1 MDCWGAFSVTADWS
15 HHSDIL
21 HCLPCIYLLQQQSAL
36 RFFSLP
42 FKESIEETTLSSAH
56 FFISIVSKHR
66 LQLWASEF
74 VQEPASFSIFV
85 AMIENR
91 RVSAWWAVNSSP
103 KAQFVVCLKKKKK
116 RQGTVLI
123 WTWQL
128 SLSMNHI
135 NYFFKYAMVCFKWAL
150 QSKDVTR
157 YWSWLLNRIQ
167 WHCLKIPLRHL

>member
-103 KAQFVVCLKKKKK
+103 KAQFVVCLKKKKGK
-116 RQGTVLI
+116 GLFWFERDSCHYLWIILI
-123 WTWQL
+123 ISSNMQWFASNEPCSPKMWQD
-128 SLSMNHI
+128 I
-135 NYFFKYAMVCFKWAL
+135 DPGC
-150 QSKDVTR
+150 
-157 YWSWLLNRIQ
+157 
-167 WHCLKIPLRHL
+167 